1 MHYLTSRNN
10 IRSAIELLSIITKH
24 KFVQASNSCMSNLAD
39 TELLE
44 FRAFISD
51 AFHML
56 ISRQKWSKNK
66 NSKHAIVPVTFKNL
80 KPWIYTTTNSQHL
93 AHVNIFQWFFLE
105 TWVYFP
111 QKEGLSSRKV
121 NSTDACDRTMPV
133 LQQTLR
139 TSWMPPISVFLIP
152 GVLLELYKIKF
163 DTWWFK
169 MI

>member
-1 MHYLTSRNN
+1 MRYLTSRNN
-10 IRSAIELLSIITKH
+10 ITSAIELLSIITKH

-56 ISRQKWSKNK
+56 ISRQKWTKNK

-121 NSTDACDRTMPV
+121 NSTCMWQNNACSAADT
-133 LQQTLR
+133 TH
-139 TSWMPPISVFLIP
+139 
-152 GVLLELYKIKF
+152 LLNATHFCLS
-163 DTWWFK
+163 DTRSFARA
-169 MI
+169 IQN